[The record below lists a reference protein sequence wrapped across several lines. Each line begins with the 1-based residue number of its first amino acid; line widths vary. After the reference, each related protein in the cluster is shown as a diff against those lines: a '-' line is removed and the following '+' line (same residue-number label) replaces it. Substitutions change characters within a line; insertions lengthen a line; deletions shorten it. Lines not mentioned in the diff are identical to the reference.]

1 MLVKYRAHLLSIVHA
16 SLLIALVA
24 APVALASTARAD
36 DELPEDIQKQIDEE
50 TEDLPEE
57 IIERVRKEI
66 SEAVRKELDLAEK
79 KKGEEKDTKK
89 DDKKAKSDDDEKET
103 KSSKSDEKSDD
114 DAKPSKDA
122 DGLTAK
128 EVKKLRE
135 EIELQE
141 ARFRHSVAM
150 YEKKLEQQRLKVE
163 KSKIDRRLQTDLA
176 AEEQVEIQR
185 ELDQLKLDVELQKK
199 RTEAEQL
206 KRDAALAK
214 LRAEKAEID
223 QSLLTEDA
231 KELLEDRVVG
241 EERFPDEPF
250 KDGVLSISLRRIEL
264 NGPIFTGAADYVCQ
278 RLDYYNNQ
286 SDKPIFLVID
296 DCPGGS
302 AIEGFQIV
310 QAIRKSKA
318 PVHVVV
324 KRMAASMAAIIT
336 TLADHSYCYPDS
348 LILHHQASAYL
359 GGTGRDIEDQ
369 MRQFKEISHRLIGAV
384 SKKLG
389 ISEKEFVD
397 QMYKNRSSGDWE
409 LFGDE
414 AVEKGWVQNIA
425 TTIREEGVRSKPKGQ
440 RAPLSHFLIIG
451 EDGGAAANQ
460 PQNYLERYEVQLKEE
475 VDAEGKRHVR
485 LPRLSPLDAYLIYN
499 PDGYYR

>member
-1 MLVKYRAHLLSIVHA
+1 MLLKSRSLLLSIVHA
-16 SLLIALVA
+16 SLLMAIAA
-24 APVALASTARAD
+24 APVALVSSAYAD

-50 TEDLPEE
+50 TKDLPEE
-57 IIERVRKEI
+57 VVEKVRKQI
-66 SEAVRKELDLAEK
+66 ADAVRKELDLAEK
-79 KKGEEKDTKK
+79 KKDEEKDAKK
-89 DDKKAKSDDDEKET
+89 DDDKAKSDSDAEKSKDSDAGEKSDKDA
-103 KSSKSDEKSDD
+103 KSSKGADD
-114 DAKPSKDA
+114 
-122 DGLTAK
+122 LTAK

-176 AEEQVEIQR
+176 AEEQVEVQR
-185 ELDQLKLDVELQKK
+185 ELDHLKLDVELQKK
-199 RTEAEQL
+199 RAEAEQL

-214 LRAEKAEID
+214 LRSEKSEIE
-223 QSLLTEDA
+223 QALLTEDA
-231 KELLEDRVVG
+231 KEQLEDRVVG
-241 EERFPDEPF
+241 EESFPDEPF

-278 RLDYYNNQ
+278 RLDYYNNH

-397 QMYKNRSSGDWE
+397 EMYKNRSSGDWE

-440 RAPLSHFLIIG
+440 RTPLSHFMIIG
-451 EDGGAAANQ
+451 EDNAAANQ
-460 PQNYLERYEVQLKEE
+460 PQGYLERYEVQLKEE